1 MEDQGGG
8 EVSSEKGEPKGGNP
22 CGEHGPEVYFFR
34 ADPIRDA
41 GENYERDRVAD
52 LEPGDNGTGLGRRHC
67 PFPPEHREGPRIG
80 HEEQAI
86 EEPRSADPGK
96 PPVESSPFNRIRY
109 HSLLIVI
116 KIENQNNLSIWLA
129 PICLLLPGEDPLS
142 GLYRPFSELRLGKHP
157 DKTFIGRIGKEFDFL
172 GYNFSPERLS
182 MAEKTIEKF
191 LARAVRLYGQD
202 QGESFGSPLLGLYVK
217 RWVRSL

>member
-1 MEDQGGG
+1 MIMTPVVYVPPKRDSHNGMKDQGGG
-8 EVSSEKGEPKGGNP
+8 EISSEEGEPKGGNP

-129 PICLLLPGEDPLS
+129 PSAFPSQVRIP
-142 GLYRPFSELRLGKHP
+142 YRVCTGRLV
-157 DKTFIGRIGKEFDFL
+157 
-172 GYNFSPERLS
+172 N
-182 MAEKTIEKF
+182 
-191 LARAVRLYGQD
+191 
-202 QGESFGSPLLGLYVK
+202 
-217 RWVRSL
+217 